1 MNAAHLHVILNHI
14 PIVGVPIGFALM
26 LYGLLRG
33 STEVKRASL
42 LVFIAMGVI
51 AIPTFLSGQSAEDIV
66 EHLPGVTHD
75 VIENHETA
83 GTIALGLTASLGGV
97 ALAALVWSWRTA
109 AVSGLVAVLLL
120 LGSGAV
126 SGWLAWTGN
135 LGGKIRH
142 TEFRPGGFTEAE
154 EDEAREGDERGED
167 GRGRGRGRR
176 GRDR

>member
-14 PIVGVPIGFALM
+14 PIVGVPIGLALL
-26 LYGLLRG
+26 LYGIIRG

-42 LVFIAMGVI
+42 LVFIAMGFI
-51 AIPTFLSGQSAEDIV
+51 AVPTFLSGQAAEDIV

-83 GTIALGLTASLGGV
+83 GTVALGLTASLGGV
-97 ALAALVWSWRTA
+97 ALAALVWSFRTA
-109 AVSGLVAVLLL
+109 AVSSLVAVLLL
-120 LGSGAV
+120 LGAGGV

-142 TEFRPGGFTEAE
+142 TEFRAGGFEGAE
-154 EDEAREGDERGED
+154 EEEAREGDDDGS
-167 GRGRGRGRR
+167 GRGRRRR